1 MRLTVAQQRK
11 LLKALPAHRVSSVR
25 KVCKEQG
32 GSGIKDVMAKARKAL
47 GPLAQEIGPTV
58 LKEFVMPMIMKKISG
73 GALRKQSAGTA
84 RFCRGSG
91 LRLAGQRGVG
101 KRKKK
106 KPRKKT

>member
-1 MRLTVAQQRK
+1 MKLTVAQQRK

-25 KVCKEQG
+25 KVCKECKFSG
-32 GSGIKDVMAKARKAL
+32 RNLTGSGIKDVMAKARKAL

-73 GALRKQSAGTA
+73 
-84 RFCRGSG
+84 SG

-101 KRKKK
+101 TARQRRVKKR